1 MVRVAILDDYQS
13 VALEVVDWSALD
25 GRAEITA
32 FHEHLPGEDA
42 VAEALVGFEVVV
54 AMRERTAFP
63 ASLLRRLPHLRL
75 LVTTGMRNSSI
86 DLPAA
91 EELGITICGTDSV
104 ASSTVEH
111 TWALILAW
119 SRHIVEEAGN
129 MSAGRWQTTLGNGL
143 AGKTLGIVGLGRIG
157 SAVAAVG
164 NAFGM
169 RVVAW
174 SQNLTTERADAAG
187 AELVGFHELLADSD
201 VVTVHLVLSDRTR
214 HLIGAPEIARMRP
227 SALLVNTSRGP
238 IIDSAAAGLGG
249 GLRRARR
256 RRGGC
261 VRRGAAG
268 GGPPPAL
275 DTRGARDTAPRLR
288 HPRGLRGVLRAGG
301 GGRRCLPGRFA
312 GAPDIALM

>member
-1 MVRVAILDDYQS
+1 MVRVAILDDYQG

-25 GRAEITA
+25 GRAEITP
-32 FHEHLPGEDA
+32 FHEHFPNEDA
-42 VAEALVGFEVVV
+42 VAAALADFEVIV
-54 AMRERTAFP
+54 AMRERTPFP
-63 ASLLRRLPHLRL
+63 AALLRRLPRLRL

-86 DLPAA
+86 DLEAA
-91 EELGITICGTDSV
+91 GELGITVTGTDSI

-164 NAFGM
+164 KAFGM

-174 SQNLTTERADAAG
+174 SQNLTAERADAAG
-187 AELVGFHELLADSD
+187 VELVGFHELLAGSD

-214 HLIGAPEIARMRP
+214 HLIGAPEIARIRR

-238 IIDSAAAGLGG
+238 IVDSVALAAAVGSGALAGAAVDVYDEEPPAVDHPLRSTPGVLATPHLGYVSREVYAVFYG
-249 GLRRARR
+249 QAVEDVVAFLDGAP
-256 RRGGC
+256 
-261 VRRGAAG
+261 VRR
-268 GGPPPAL
+268 
-275 DTRGARDTAPRLR
+275 
-288 HPRGLRGVLRAGG
+288 
-301 GGRRCLPGRFA
+301 
-312 GAPDIALM
+312 ISS